1 MLGIP
6 SLGARVTV
14 WPAPG
19 LKVQLGDRTLDSGGR
34 WMRASGESVIWSAY
48 NVEQLRAGEIM
59 LHPPVCD
66 EHSFGEDGK
75 ADACLHCGRD
85 QKAAEKYHVERAPGL
100 ELAQQA
106 AAAETEDETEAAPA
120 LQPRTLALGEM
131 LAEAP
136 LPTRVVADGPA
147 AITDQP
153 KGKE

>member
-19 LKVQLGDRTLDSGGR
+19 LKVQLGDRPLDSGGR
-34 WMRASGESVIWSAY
+34 WMRAAGESVIWSAY

-66 EHSFGEDGK
+66 DHAFGEDGK
-75 ADACLHCGRD
+75 ADACSHCGRD
-85 QKAAEKYHVERAPGL
+85 QQAAEKYHVERAPGL
-100 ELAQQA
+100 ESA
-106 AAAETEDETEAAPA
+106 AKKAAKATTDAPKKA
-120 LQPRTLALGEM
+120 
-131 LAEAP
+131 
-136 LPTRVVADGPA
+136 A